1 MGQHGMCRRYWCQR
15 QSPMNLDIETYAYG
29 HSPLHRWEPRC
40 KLVGLLALMV
50 AFAFVR
56 SPWLL
61 PVILV
66 VALAIYRL
74 ARLPLLFLLA
84 RLRLPGL
91 FVLFLVM
98 SAPFLIGHTVVVAV
112 GPLALRQEGLMFV
125 GVFSTRFVA
134 ILTAGVVLFST
145 APLAASINAARSL
158 GVPVVLTEMT
168 LLTYRYLHELGRD
181 LHTMQRAMGQ
191 RGFRA
196 SRLRVRTLSHLAAL
210 TGSLLVRS
218 FERSERVYQ
227 AMRLRGYGVRQ
238 PGASN
243 LPVGWRDALA
253 LVVALVIAAG
263 LVAVD
268 LRLRA

>member
-1 MGQHGMCRRYWCQR
+1 MDQHGICRPCWCQP
-15 QSPMNLDIETYAYG
+15 QSPMNLDFETYAYG

-40 KLVGLLALMV
+40 KLVGMLALIV

-56 SPWLL
+56 SLWLL
-61 PVILV
+61 PIILV
-66 VALAIYRL
+66 VALTIYRL
-74 ARLPLLFLLA
+74 AQLPLPFLLA

-98 SAPFLIGHTVVVAV
+98 SAPFLIGHTVIIAV
-112 GPLALRQEGLMFV
+112 GPLALRQEGLLFV

-134 ILTAGVVLFST
+134 IVTAGVVLFST
-145 APLAASINAARSL
+145 APLAANINAARSL

-196 SRLRVRTLSHLAAL
+196 SRLKVRTLTHLAAL
-210 TGSLLVRS
+210 TSSLLVRS
-218 FERSERVYQ
+218 FDRSERVYQ
-227 AMRLRGYGVRQ
+227 AMTLRGYGLRQ
-238 PGASN
+238 PVTSN
-243 LPVGWRDALA
+243 LPVVWRDVLA

-268 LRLRA
+268 LSLRA

>member
-1 MGQHGMCRRYWCQR
+1 MGQCDLCHQDWYQY
-15 QSPMNLDIETYAYG
+15 QSPMNLDLETYAYG

-40 KLVGLLALMV
+40 KLVGLLALII
-50 AFAFVR
+50 AFASVR

-61 PVILV
+61 PIMLV
-66 VALAIYRL
+66 VALAIYWL
-74 ARLPLLFLLA
+74 AQLPLPFLLA

-91 FVLFLVM
+91 FVLFLLM
-98 SAPFLIGHTVVVAV
+98 SAPLLIGHTVIVTV
-112 GPLALRQEGLMFV
+112 GPLALRQEGLLFV
-125 GVFSTRFVA
+125 AMFSTRFVA
-134 ILTAGVVLFST
+134 ILTVGVVLFST
-145 APLAASINAARSL
+145 APLATSINAARSL

-181 LHTMQRAMGQ
+181 LRTMQRAMGQ

-196 SRLRVRTLSHLAAL
+196 SRLSVHTLTHLAAL

-227 AMRLRGYGVRQ
+227 AMTLRGYGARQ
-238 PGASN
+238 PVTSH
-243 LPVGWRDALA
+243 LPMDWRDVLA
-253 LVVALVIAAG
+253 LGVALVIAAG